1 MAKTNSVR
9 VYSISRVSS
18 SMQTIQLFEVKAIF
32 GLESTIPE
40 GWLAEWPACLTE
52 KLGIEPVTAQ
62 LELGLGL
69 SLAIMKRMK
78 SE

>member
-1 MAKTNSVR
+1 MAKTNS
-9 VYSISRVSS
+9 
-18 SMQTIQLFEVKAIF
+18 VKAIF

-62 LELGLGL
+62 LGAGTGAELGNKG
-69 SLAIMKRMK
+69 MCF
-78 SE
+78 